1 MSPNV
6 SAGGSLAIPTALSP
20 PSSALVT
27 PLVPLFSALKENSA
41 YSTKTFV
48 IIQVLRS
55 LSGNIY
61 VYTYLSSFLIS
72 EGAPSNPR
80 HPQTP
85 CLYLQFSSLCF
96 SPLT

>member
-6 SAGGSLAIPTALSP
+6 SAGGPLAFPTAQSP

-41 YSTKTFV
+41 SYSTKTFV
-48 IIQVLRS
+48 IIQVLRP

-61 VYTYLSSFLIS
+61 VYTYPSSFIS
-72 EGAPSNPR
+72 EGAPPIPGTLRLPVS
-80 HPQTP
+80 T
-85 CLYLQFSSLCF
+85 SS
-96 SPLT
+96 SPPFVSPP